1 MYRKDCS
8 MKRIVADGY
17 YTCPKCGVISNY
29 LTNGGEWVENIWM
42 YKRLKEC
49 IDSRYIN
56 IIIDDFEKVL
66 DVMRKEK
73 LISGRTI
80 SRYNYYITR
89 LCNRRGI
96 PLNCHLKDLI
106 EFKTKNIFH
115 DRLFGIVYKK
125 LEWDKDCNCS
135 YYLKWFKEA

>member
-1 MYRKDCS
+1 
-8 MKRIVADGY
+8 
-17 YTCPKCGVISNY
+17 
-29 LTNGGEWVENIWM
+29 M

-73 LISGRTI
+73 LISGRNV
-80 SRYNYYITR
+80 SRNNYYIIR
-89 LCNRRGI
+89 LCSRRGI

-106 EFKTKNIFH
+106 ESKAKKKF
-115 DRLFGIVYKK
+115 DERLFGMVYKK
-125 LEWDKDCNCS
+125 LEWDKDCNCP
-135 YYLKWFKEA
+135 YFLKWLECAH

>member
-1 MYRKDCS
+1 
-8 MKRIVADGY
+8 
-17 YTCPKCGVISNY
+17 
-29 LTNGGEWVENIWM
+29 M

-73 LISGRTI
+73 LISGRNV
-80 SRYNYYITR
+80 SRNNYYIIR
-89 LCNRRGI
+89 LCSRRGI

-106 EFKTKNIFH
+106 ESKTKNKFD
-115 DRLFGIVYKK
+115 DRLFGIIYKK
-125 LEWDKDCNCS
+125 LEWDKDCNCP
-135 YYLKWFKEA
+135 YYLK